1 MTTLATV
8 ATEFLER
15 PGLARNTVKSYECT
29 LLPVLQQLGS
39 LEIVDLT
46 RLRLEA
52 YLNGL
57 SHLSYTTHQR
67 HQAILQSLLNFAV
80 QRHYLVAN
88 PIAYLHQRKPDR
100 TKGEHGSDERIH
112 YFTPEQLQDIYTAVK
127 ADIRLNAIVA
137 LLHRTGARIDEL
149 LSLDLAQVDVKAQ
162 KIQVVGK
169 GNKQR
174 WCFYSED
181 AAVSLSKYLKYYR
194 HPDHV
199 ALFTAQHP
207 KSLHIS
213 RVSYSTIYKTW
224 QYLIT
229 SFTTLQDARLHD
241 LRHTFATERVGL
253 MSLEELRALM
263 GHENIQ
269 TTLRYQKVTSQRA
282 EGIARQALNT
292 LAFSTNLADGY
303 IADK

>member
-15 PGLARNTVKSYECT
+15 PGLAYSTVKSYECT

-39 LEIVDLT
+39 TAIVDLT
-46 RLRLEA
+46 RPRLEA
-52 YLNGL
+52 YLNDL
-57 SHLSYTTHQR
+57 THLSYTTHQR
-67 HQAILQSLLNFAV
+67 HQSILQSLLNFAV
-80 QRHYLVAN
+80 QRHYLTAN
-88 PIAYLHQRKPDR
+88 PIAYLNPRKPDR
-100 TKGEHGSDERIH
+100 TRGEHDSDEKIH
-112 YFTPEQLQDIYTAVK
+112 YFTSAQLQDIYAAVK
-127 ADIRLNAIVA
+127 ADIRLSAIIA

-149 LSLDLAQVDVKAQ
+149 LGLDLEQVDIKAQ
-162 KIQVVGK
+162 KFQVVGK

-181 AAVSLSKYLKYYR
+181 AAISLSKYLKYYR
-194 HPDHV
+194 HPDHA

-207 KSLHIS
+207 KSHRLS
-213 RVSYSTIYKTW
+213 RVSYSTVYKAW
-224 QYLIT
+224 QRLT
-229 SFTTLQDARLHD
+229 KPCKTLQDSRLHD

-282 EGIARQALNT
+282 EGMARQALDA
-292 LAFSTNLADGY
+292 LIFSADL
-303 IADK
+303 IDRTETHK

>member
-8 ATEFLER
+8 ASEFLER
-15 PGLARNTVKSYECT
+15 PGLAHSTVKSYECT

-39 LEIVDLT
+39 TEVGDLI
-46 RLRLEA
+46 RPQLEA

-57 SHLSYTTHQR
+57 THLSYSTHQR
-67 HQAILQSLLNFAV
+67 HQSILQSLLNFAV
-80 QRHYLVAN
+80 QRHYLAAN
-88 PIAYLHQRKPDR
+88 PIAYLNPRKPDR
-100 TKGEHGSDERIH
+100 NRGEHDSDEKIH
-112 YFTPEQLQDIYTAVK
+112 YFTSTQLQDIYAAVK
-127 ADIRLNAIVA
+127 ADIRLSAIIT

-149 LSLDLAQVDVKAQ
+149 LGLDLHQVDIKAQ
-162 KIQVVGK
+162 KFQVVGK

-181 AAVSLSKYLKYYR
+181 AAIALNKYLKYYR
-194 HPDHV
+194 HPDHS

-207 KSLHIS
+207 KSHRIS
-213 RVSYSTIYKTW
+213 RVSYSTVYKAW
-224 QYLIT
+224 QHLIQPY
-229 SFTTLQDARLHD
+229 STLQDSRLHD

-282 EGIARQALNT
+282 EGIARQALNALVSSVDLIDET
-292 LAFSTNLADGY
+292 GT
-303 IADK
+303 